1 MAPPQPNEK
10 TPELTVVVG
19 PTASGK
25 TALAVTLAERSG
37 GEIVNADSVQIYRG
51 FDIGAGKPTAAERVR
66 ARHHLV
72 DAVDPMDPMDAA
84 RFASLAD
91 ECIADIVS
99 RGRTAIVCGGT
110 FLWIRALLFG
120 LSPAPPADDAIRARH
135 RALATAEGRSALHDR
150 LKEVDRISAERLA
163 PNDFVRVSRALEVME
178 LTGTPLSEWHARHG
192 FRERRY
198 SARFIGVRRTPEEL
212 TERIALRT
220 RTMLDAGW
228 VDEVRSLIRAGYR
241 DARAMGS
248 VGYRQIARALDRD
261 SFDPAEL
268 EREII
273 RATRVFAR
281 RQRTWIRDEPVEWVS
296 GV

>member
-1 MAPPQPNEK
+1 
-10 TPELTVVVG
+10 
-19 PTASGK
+19 
-25 TALAVTLAERSG
+25 LAERSG
-37 GEIVNADSVQIYRG
+37 GEIVNADSVQIYRR
-51 FDIGAGKPTAAERVR
+51 FDIGAGKPTAAER
-66 ARHHLV
+66 ARVHHHLV
-72 DAVDPMDPMDAA
+72 DAVEPLEPMDAA

-99 RGRTAIVCGGT
+99 RGKTAIVCGGT

-120 LSPAPPADDAIRARH
+120 LSPAPPADESIRARH
-135 RALATAEGRSALHDR
+135 RAVVAAEGRSALHDR
-150 LKEVDRISAERLA
+150 LGEVDPLSAARLA

-198 SARFIGVRRTPEEL
+198 GARFIGVRRTAEEL
-212 TERIALRT
+212 TERIGQRT
-220 RTMLDAGW
+220 RAMLDTGW
-228 VDEVRSLIRAGYR
+228 IDEVRALIRDGYR
-241 DARAMGS
+241 DARAMSS

-261 SFDPAEL
+261 SIDRSEL
-268 EREII
+268 ERDIV